1 MVSKKRIVML
11 LMVGVVIATMMVLA
25 LNVSAHAQGYGG
37 TVSSGSYSGTS
48 GTPGTGAEVI
58 LFGVAGAGLIAAGYF
73 LTRKAKA

>member
-37 TVSSGSYSGTS
+37 TVSGAS

-58 LFGVAGAGLIAAGYF
+58 LFGIAGAGLIVAGYF
-73 LTRKAKA
+73 LTKKARV